1 MNPIEEMRDLA
12 RDKPREM
19 PAFFGMGSQV
29 KNTTAASSTTT
40 TNVIGGRKKVDEQRK
55 RNTKARY

>member
-19 PAFFGMGSQV
+19 LAFFGMGSQV
-29 KNTTAASSTTT
+29 KNTTAASTFAVSAFHD
-40 TNVIGGRKKVDEQRK
+40 NDQCYWRSEKS
-55 RNTKARY
+55 